1 MGFNGEVSLQKNF
14 PDYLRPSIGKG
25 SDDLF
30 ICQVLMVLAVPGGS
44 PGMHAPTR
52 TNLSTVLM
60 HHPGGEGK
68 HQMVVTDEMGI
79 IM

>member
-1 MGFNGEVSLQKNF
+1 
-14 PDYLRPSIGKG
+14 
-25 SDDLF
+25 
-30 ICQVLMVLAVPGGS
+30 MVLAVPGGS

-79 IM
+79 IMWEQCWEGLT